1 MNMVGMYL
9 PCTLMLT
16 CHIKKNVGM
25 EHKLQFACCRC
36 EPLAI
41 TLARAELWPASPSNP
56 HYAFSFPLLDWAEA
70 LLLECQ
76 VCLKDF
82 CNALKFMST
91 FQMSRVSVLGSHLRN
106 TGIANVLCMHAI
118 IWNNYY

>member
-1 MNMVGMYL
+1 
-9 PCTLMLT
+9 
-16 CHIKKNVGM
+16 M
-25 EHKLQFACCRC
+25 EHKLQFACFHC

-56 HYAFSFPLLDWAEA
+56 HYAFSFALLDWAEA

-76 VCLKDF
+76 VSLKDF

-91 FQMSRVSVLGSHLRN
+91 FQMSRVSV
-106 TGIANVLCMHAI
+106 
-118 IWNNYY
+118 